1 VPSVL
6 KIDDYD
12 VPDDLHYT
20 KEHTWV
26 KVEDDKCRVGVT
38 DYAQKALHEVVFVEL
53 PKVGSKVEQLKATGT
68 LESVKAVSDFFSP
81 VSGDITEVNSTLP
94 DNPELVNQSPY
105 GDGWLAII
113 KPSSLSQ
120 ELGSLMDAKGYCD
133 FLKTITEQK

>member
-1 VPSVL
+1 M

-120 ELGSLMDAKGYCD
+120 ELGSLMDTKGYCD
-133 FLKTITEQK
+133 FLKTIIEQK